1 MAVLFGATISVYL
14 PQAAIFALVGM
25 LFLVFGVQSLR
36 VEDDEEEGELNIG
49 RHLLLSVFVLIFL
62 AELGDKTQLS
72 IAGLS
77 AVENAWIVWLA
88 GTSALLVTTLL
99 GVWVGAILTSTSVH
113 YLDSSSGRCV
123 IYWFCFSGFLAV
135 STIGDVDMIQGFL
148 ILLVCQLVGELIVT
162 AASVPIPGSV
172 VGMVLL
178 LVGLIVRGE
187 VPEGAACNC

>member
-1 MAVLFGATISVYL
+1 MDLIEPFLKVFLLIFLAEFGDKSQLVCMTLSARYKPIPVLIGAVAAFSVLNLLAVLFGATISVYL
-14 PQAAIFALVGM
+14 PQAAIFALVGT

-77 AVENAWIVWLA
+77 AVENAWIVWLS

-99 GVWVGAILTSTSVH
+99 GVWLGQFLLQRLSIIWIHRAAGVLFI
-113 YLDSSSGRCV
+113 
-123 IYWFCFSGFLAV
+123 GFALVAFWQLA
-135 STIGDVDMIQGFL
+135 
-148 ILLVCQLVGELIVT
+148 QLV
-162 AASVPIPGSV
+162 
-172 VGMVLL
+172 M
-178 LVGLIVRGE
+178 
-187 VPEGAACNC
+187 

>member
-1 MAVLFGATISVYL
+1 MDLIEPFLKVFLLIFLAEFGDKSQLVCMTLSARYKPVPVLIGAVAAFSVLNLLAVLFGATISVYL
-14 PQAAIFALVGM
+14 PQAAIFALVGT

-36 VEDDEEEGELNIG
+36 VEDDEDEGELNIG

-99 GVWVGAILTSTSVH
+99 GVWLGQFLLQRLSIIWIHRAAGVLFI
-113 YLDSSSGRCV
+113 
-123 IYWFCFSGFLAV
+123 GFGLVAFWQLAR
-135 STIGDVDMIQGFL
+135 
-148 ILLVCQLVGELIVT
+148 LV
-162 AASVPIPGSV
+162 
-172 VGMVLL
+172 M
-178 LVGLIVRGE
+178 
-187 VPEGAACNC
+187 